1 MNGKK
6 PPFDLNDF
14 RPPNS
19 PERVVRMVVIGLL
32 AVGFLFSSW
41 FTIEPEE
48 VGIVLRFGEY
58 SRTANPGLNFKIP
71 FGIESV
77 QKVPVERQEKEEFG
91 FRTVEA
97 GTRTVYSNR
106 NFDDEALMLTG
117 DLNAADV
124 TWIVQYRISDAY
136 KFLFKVRNVKQTF
149 RDMNEAIVRE
159 VVGDRSIDE
168 VLNVRGEIETTVQQR
183 LQDLCDQYEMG
194 IKIEQIQLQD
204 VTPPDPVKA
213 AFNEVN
219 EAEQEKESLINQ
231 AKAEYNKVI
240 PRASGEAARTIE
252 EARGYAQER
261 VNNAEGDAARFNA
274 LFREYSKAKEVTRQR
289 IYLETM
295 DKVLKR
301 VGKKLITDDQGANV
315 LPLLNIDKDGGK

>member
-77 QKVPVERQEKEEFG
+77 QKVPVERQEKQEFG

-106 NFDDEALMLTG
+106 NFDDESLMLTG

-136 KFLFKVRNVKQTF
+136 KFLFKVRNVEQTF

-183 LQDLCDQYEMG
+183 LQDLCNQYEMG

-204 VTPPDPVKA
+204 VTPPEPVKA

-295 DKVLKR
+295 DTVLKR
-301 VGKKLITDDQGANV
+301 VGKKLITDENGANV